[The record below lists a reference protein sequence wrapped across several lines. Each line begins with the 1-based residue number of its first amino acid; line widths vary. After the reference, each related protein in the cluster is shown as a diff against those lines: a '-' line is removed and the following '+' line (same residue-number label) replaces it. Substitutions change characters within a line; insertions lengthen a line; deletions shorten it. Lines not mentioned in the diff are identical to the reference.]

1 MKLKLRDYQNDGI
14 FLIKSALAGHLNP
27 HIEYRLGHQGRAN
40 KVLYVLS
47 TGGGKCLAAG
57 TPVLMYDGSVKPV
70 EAVND
75 NDQVMGPD
83 GRPRTVTSTT
93 SGQEM
98 MYRVTPVKGDPY
110 TVNESHILSLWNK
123 RLDYV
128 RNISVLEYMAEP
140 HHWKIRHCGWRVPK
154 ILQGS
159 REIELTDITV
169 EPVGMGSYY
178 GFTLEGPDR
187 LFLLGDFTVTH
198 NTATYAAIAEGAAS
212 KGNRVMILEHRKEL
226 IFQAS
231 MALAR
236 LGVMH
241 QVVAPPDKIAEI
253 KRRHVALFGQ
263 PYIRPNAQVAVASVQ
278 TLARRMSWL
287 DDFRPN
293 IIITDEAH
301 HRLAGTWERI
311 GSQTQYAIEIGVTAT
326 PCRTNGD
333 GLGQVYQAMVQGPS
347 MGWLIDNGFLVPFR
361 VYAPPPK
368 ASFDKVHIKA
378 GDYDPNELAELLDT
392 PTITGDAVKHYLK
405 LAPHQPGIVFCC
417 NIRHA
422 THVAEQFRAAGV
434 KAQLIHGGM
443 EDLERDRLIN
453 GLADG
458 SVELLVS
465 VDIISEGTDL
475 PVAVVAIMLRL
486 TQSLSLFLQ
495 QAGRVG
501 RPVYASGYDLEVKEQ
516 RLAAITNGVKP
527 FGIIIDHVGNVLR
540 HGLPQS
546 EQFWTLEGRRKRKRG
561 QKEEVEQAPTTMQ
574 CPSCYQVHTVADG
587 IEYAQSHGY
596 PDGTICCT
604 DCGHVYDP
612 PKSTGPKQREGELK
626 ELVESE
632 EEIQRRRERIEQG
645 RAQTREAL
653 LAMGMSQRRAEHILQ
668 ARREKERLQRELRE
682 VVALWQQRSKRPVV
696 DAFGF
701 RPAEIDRMKPKA
713 MREAMEAISVA
724 MFAATGEAAR
734 NDNEEFMGVANG
746 G

>member
-1 MKLKLRDYQNDGI
+1 MKLKPRPYQNDGI
-14 FLIKSALAGHLNP
+14 FLIKSALSGHIHQN
-27 HIEYRLGHQGRAN
+27 IEYRLGHQGKAN

-47 TGGGKCLAAG
+47 TGGGK
-57 TPVLMYDGSVKPV
+57 TFVY
-70 EAVND
+70 AV
-75 NDQVMGPD
+75 
-83 GRPRTVTSTT
+83 
-93 SGQEM
+93 
-98 MYRVTPVKGDPY
+98 
-110 TVNESHILSLWNK
+110 
-123 RLDYV
+123 
-128 RNISVLEYMAEP
+128 IS
-140 HHWKIRHCGWRVPK
+140 
-154 ILQGS
+154 
-159 REIELTDITV
+159 
-169 EPVGMGSYY
+169 
-178 GFTLEGPDR
+178 
-187 LFLLGDFTVTH
+187 
-198 NTATYAAIAEGAAS
+198 EGAAN
-212 KGNRVMILEHRKEL
+212 KGSRVLILEHRKEL

-231 MALAR
+231 MALAN

-253 KRRHVALFGQ
+253 KRRHVAKFGQ
-263 PYIRPNAQVAVASVQ
+263 PFIRPNAAVAVASVQ

-311 GSQTQYAIEIGVTAT
+311 GQQTEYAIEIGVTAT

-368 ASFDKVHIKA
+368 ASFDQVHIKA
-378 GDYDPNELAELLDT
+378 GDYDPNELAELLDK
-392 PTITGDAVKHYLK
+392 PTITGDAITHYMR

-422 THVAEQFRAAGV
+422 THVAEQFRDAGI

-465 VDIISEGTDL
+465 VDLISEGTDL

-486 TQSLSLFLQ
+486 TQSLALFLQ
-495 QAGRVG
+495 QCGRVG
-501 RPVYASGYDLEVKEQ
+501 RPVYADGYDLEVKEQ
-516 RLAAITNGVKP
+516 RLAAIEYGVKP
-527 FGIIIDHVGNVLR
+527 YGIIIDHVGNVLR

-546 EQFWTLEGRRKRKRG
+546 EQYWTLEGRRKRKRNT
-561 QKEEVEQAPTTMQ
+561 KEEDEQAPTTMQ
-574 CPSCYQVHTVADG
+574 CPSCYQVHTAEAG
-587 IEYAQSHGY
+587 IEYAKTNGY

-612 PKSTGPKQREGELK
+612 PKKNGPRHRDGELK
-626 ELVESE
+626 EIVESQ
-632 EEIQRRRERIEQG
+632 EEIDRRREKMEQG

-653 LAMGMSQRRAEHILQ
+653 LAMGMSKSRAEHILQ
-668 ARREKERLQRELRE
+668 ARREKERLQRELKD
-682 VVALWQQRSKRPVV
+682 VVAIWQQRGGRTVA

-701 RPAEIDRMKPKA
+701 MPSEIDRLKPKQL
-713 MREAMEAISVA
+713 RESIEAISVA
-724 MFAATGEAAR
+724 MFAATGEPNSELTGAIH
-734 NDNEEFMGVANG
+734 GI
-746 G
+746 